1 MYGLFLDQ
9 GQPACG
15 LCLQS
20 PIESSG
26 REGGEQKENFLW
38 TQQAQVQILGPML
51 TVLLTRLLN
60 LSDHGE
66 LIS

>member
-1 MYGLFLDQ
+1 MYGLFLDR
-9 GQPACG
+9 GQTACG

-20 PIESSG
+20 PIEFSG

-38 TQQAQVQILGPML
+38 TQQTQVQILGPTL
-51 TVLLTRLLN
+51 TVPLTRLLN
-60 LSDHGE
+60 FSDHGE